1 MAIKFINYT
10 KEQKQGMAVSGYSL
24 YVNGNH
30 CCIHETL
37 TSVNHELKR
46 YPQYNDIEIY
56 PVLKR
61 RFI

>member
-10 KEQKQGMAVSGYSL
+10 KDQRRGMAVTGYSL
-24 YVNGNH
+24 YINGSH

-37 TSVNHELKR
+37 TSVNRELGL
-46 YPQYNDIEIY
+46 YPSYNDIEVY

-61 RFI
+61 RY